1 MANNDQINGG
11 KYPNMTTGAIDNITA
26 EEAVTL
32 AGLFRERVRRTP
44 DLPACRQYNEATAQW
59 EDTSWEEM
67 GKHVARWQAAMA
79 QEDLQQGDRV
89 AILLCNCR
97 EWVMFDQAAL
107 GCGLV
112 VVPLYTDDRPENIA
126 YILNNAGV
134 KLLLLQDNEHWQRLL
149 EVHERLG
156 GLLRILTLKP
166 VSVPD
171 GETRV
176 RTVSDWLP
184 DSGGELREDD
194 GGMDDLATIVYTS
207 GTTGRPKGVML
218 SHRNILKNTE
228 SSLAAVR
235 MRPDDVLLS
244 FLPLSHTFERTV
256 GYYIPMRM
264 GSTIAYARSI
274 PQLGEDLLTIRP
286 TLLISVPRI
295 YERVYNKIQ
304 AGLAEKS
311 PLATK
316 LFNLAVNVGWAR
328 FEHRQGRGGW
338 KPSFLLWPLLNKL
351 VAGKI
356 MAKLGGRMRIA
367 ASGGAPLPPAVAKVF
382 IGLGLNLVQGYGL
395 TETSPI
401 ITGNPPDNNDP
412 ASVGIPLTNIEV
424 MIGENDELLTR
435 SESVMMGYWDNPEA
449 TREIIDEEG
458 WLHTGDKARI
468 ENNHVYITG
477 RLKEI
482 LVLANGEKLPPADM
496 EMAIALDPLFE
507 QVMVIGDNR
516 PYLAAVL
523 VLNRDQWTDYAKKLG
538 LDPEDPASLQQE
550 SLEKAICERLHG
562 LLSGFPGYAQ
572 VRRVTCTLDPWTV
585 DSGLITPTLK
595 LKRNRVLEHFAGDI
609 EGMYEGH

>member
-1 MANNDQINGG
+1 MS
-11 KYPNMTTGAIDNITA
+11 TVAIDNITA
-26 EEAVTL
+26 EEAGTL

-44 DLPACRQYNEATAQW
+44 DLPACRQYNETTAQW
-59 EDTSWEEM
+59 EDSSWGEM
-67 GKHVARWQAAMA
+67 GNHVARWQAAMET
-79 QEDLQQGDRV
+79 EDLQPGDRV
-89 AILLCNCR
+89 AILLRNCR

-126 YILNNAGV
+126 YILNNAGA
-134 KLLLLQDNEHWQRLL
+134 KLLLLQDEEHWLRML
-149 EVHERLG
+149 EVHDQLG
-156 GLLRILTLKP
+156 GLLRILTLEP
-166 VSVPD
+166 VRVPD

-176 RTVSDWLP
+176 CTVSDWLP
-184 DSGGELREDD
+184 DSASELREDD
-194 GGMDDLATIVYTS
+194 GEMDDLATIVYTS

-235 MRPDDVLLS
+235 MLPSDVLLS

-304 AGLAEKS
+304 AGLSEKS

-316 LFNLAVNVGWAR
+316 LFNLAVDVGWAR

-367 ASGGAPLPPAVAKVF
+367 ASGGAPLPPTVAKVF

-412 ASVGIPLTNIEV
+412 ASVGIPMTDIEV
-424 MIGENDELLTR
+424 RIGENDELLTR
-435 SESVMMGYWDNPEA
+435 SESVMLGYWENPEA
-449 TREIIDEEG
+449 TREVIDGDG
-458 WLHTGDKARI
+458 WFHTGDKARI

-516 PYLAAVL
+516 PYLSAVL
-523 VLNRDQWTDYAKKLG
+523 VLNREQWTGYAKSLG
-538 LDPEDPASLQQE
+538 LDPGDPASLGQE
-550 SLEKAICERLHG
+550 SLEQAICEKLHG

-572 VRRVTCTLDPWTV
+572 VRRVTSTLDPWTV
-585 DSGLITPTLK
+585 DNGLITPTLK
-595 LKRNRVLEHFAGDI
+595 LKRNRVMEHYAQNI
-609 EGMYEGH
+609 NGMYEGH